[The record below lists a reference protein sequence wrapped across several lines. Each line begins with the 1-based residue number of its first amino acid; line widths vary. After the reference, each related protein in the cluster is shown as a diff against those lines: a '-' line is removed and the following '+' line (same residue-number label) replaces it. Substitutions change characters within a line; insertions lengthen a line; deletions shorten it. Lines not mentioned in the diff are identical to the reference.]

1 MNKYTNNTDMNL
13 VLAVWALMDN
23 YNHDSR
29 ENLISVTGL
38 LKPIRQIILGRR
50 FKDNVNEIDSENLI
64 PSSMGT
70 AIHDS
75 VEKAWGNRAKVI
87 EIMSSLGYIASESIY
102 DEVILERRS
111 EKEINGF
118 IISGQFDIVFRGSVC
133 DIKSTS
139 VYSFIYGSKEE
150 DYKLQMSIYRWL
162 NQDIITDDYGYIEY
176 IFTDWSAVKAMQ
188 DSQYPQKRIIS
199 HKIKLLS
206 VIDTEAWIA
215 DKLSKISMYE
225 SLDNNLLIRC
235 SDDELWRT
243 SDKYKYYKP
252 NKSGIVN
259 YNKATKVF
267 DNELEANYRRD
278 TEGGAVVLFK
288 GEIKR
293 CKYCNFTNIC
303 EQYLE
308 YKKEGLV

>member
-1 MNKYTNNTDMNL
+1 MIKYTNNTDMNL
-13 VLAVWALMDN
+13 VLAIWALMDN
-23 YNHDSR
+23 YNHDERS
-29 ENLISVTGL
+29 NAISVTGL
-38 LKPIRQIILGRR
+38 LKPTRQIILGRR
-50 FKDNVNEIDSENLI
+50 FKDNIREIDSENLI
-64 PSSMGT
+64 QSSMGT

-75 VEKAWGNRAKVI
+75 VEKAWKNKDKVV
-87 EIMSSLGYIASESIY
+87 EIMESLGYIASSSIY

-139 VYSFIYGSKEE
+139 VYSYIFGSKEE
-150 DYKLQMSIYRWL
+150 DYKLQMSIYKWL

-176 IFTDWSAVKAMQ
+176 VFTDWSAMKAIQ

-206 VIDTEAWIA
+206 ISETEDWIIN
-215 DKLSKISMYE
+215 KLAQVSLYE
-225 SLDNNLLIRC
+225 SLDNSKLIRC
-235 SDDELWRT
+235 SDEELWRT
-243 SDKYKYYKP
+243 SDKYKYYKK
-252 NKSGIVN
+252 NKAGIVN
-259 YNKATKVF
+259 YSRATKVF
-267 DNELEANYRRD
+267 SNEFEANHKRD
-278 TEGGAVVLFK
+278 TEGGAVILIK

>member
-1 MNKYTNNTDMNL
+1 MIKYTNNTDMNL
-13 VLAVWALMDN
+13 VLAIWALMDN
-23 YNHDSR
+23 YNHDERS
-29 ENLISVTGL
+29 NAISVTGL
-38 LKPIRQIILGRR
+38 LKPTRQIILGRR
-50 FKDNVNEIDSENLI
+50 FKDNIREIDSENLI
-64 PSSMGT
+64 QSSMGT

-75 VEKAWGNRAKVI
+75 VEKAWKNKDKVV
-87 EIMSSLGYIASESIY
+87 EIMESLGYIASSSIY

-139 VYSFIYGSKEE
+139 VYSYIFGSKEE
-150 DYKLQMSIYRWL
+150 DYKLQMSIYKWL

-176 IFTDWSAVKAMQ
+176 VFTDWSAMKAIQ

-206 VIDTEAWIA
+206 ISETEDWIIN
-215 DKLSKISMYE
+215 KLAQVSLYE
-225 SLDNNLLIRC
+225 SLDNSKLIRC
-235 SDDELWRT
+235 SDEDLWRT
-243 SDKYKYYKP
+243 SDKYKYYKK
-252 NKSGIVN
+252 NKAGIVN
-259 YNKATKVF
+259 YSRATKVF
-267 DNELEANYRRD
+267 SNEFEANHKRD
-278 TEGGAVVLFK
+278 TEGGAVILIK

>member
-1 MNKYTNNTDMNL
+1 MIKYTNNTDMNL
-13 VLAVWALMDN
+13 VLAIWALMDN
-23 YNHDSR
+23 YNHDERS
-29 ENLISVTGL
+29 NAISVTGL
-38 LKPIRQIILGRR
+38 LKPTRQIILGRR
-50 FKDNVNEIDSENLI
+50 FKDNIREVDSENLI
-64 PSSMGT
+64 QSSMGT

-75 VEKAWGNRAKVI
+75 VEKAWKNKDKVV
-87 EIMSSLGYIASESIY
+87 EIMESLGYIASSSIY

-139 VYSFIYGSKEE
+139 VYSYIFGSKEE
-150 DYKLQMSIYRWL
+150 DYKLQMSIYKWL

-176 IFTDWSAVKAMQ
+176 VFTDWSAMKAIQ

-206 VIDTEAWIA
+206 ISETEDWIIN
-215 DKLSKISMYE
+215 KLAQVSLYE
-225 SLDNNLLIRC
+225 SLDNSKLIRC
-235 SDDELWRT
+235 SDEELWRT
-243 SDKYKYYKP
+243 SDKYKYYKK
-252 NKSGIVN
+252 NKAGIVN
-259 YNKATKVF
+259 YSRATKVF
-267 DNELEANYRRD
+267 SNEFEANHKRD
-278 TEGGAVVLFK
+278 TEGGAVLLIK

>member
-1 MNKYTNNTDMNL
+1 MIKYTNNTDMNL
-13 VLAVWALMDN
+13 VLAIWALMDN
-23 YNHDSR
+23 YNHDERS
-29 ENLISVTGL
+29 NAISVTGL
-38 LKPIRQIILGRR
+38 LKPTRQIILGRR
-50 FKDNVNEIDSENLI
+50 FKDNIREVDSENLI
-64 PSSMGT
+64 QSSMGT

-75 VEKAWGNRAKVI
+75 VEKAWKNKDKVV
-87 EIMSSLGYIASESIY
+87 EIMESLGYIASSSIY

-139 VYSFIYGSKEE
+139 VYSYIFGSKEE
-150 DYKLQMSIYRWL
+150 DYKLQMSIYKWL

-176 IFTDWSAVKAMQ
+176 VFTDWSATKAIQ

-206 VIDTEAWIA
+206 ISETEDWIIN
-215 DKLSKISMYE
+215 KLAQVSLYE
-225 SLDNNLLIRC
+225 SLDNSKLIRC
-235 SDDELWRT
+235 SDEELWRT
-243 SDKYKYYKP
+243 SDKYKYYKK
-252 NKSGIVN
+252 NKAGIVN
-259 YNKATKVF
+259 YSRATKVF
-267 DNELEANYRRD
+267 SNEFEANHKRD
-278 TEGGAVVLFK
+278 TEGGAVLLIK

>member
-1 MNKYTNNTDMNL
+1 MIKYTNNTDMNL
-13 VLAVWALMDN
+13 VLAIWALMDN
-23 YNHDSR
+23 YNHDERS
-29 ENLISVTGL
+29 NAISVTGL
-38 LKPIRQIILGRR
+38 LKPTRQIILGRR
-50 FKDNVNEIDSENLI
+50 FKDNIREVDSENLI
-64 PSSMGT
+64 QSSMGT

-75 VEKAWGNRAKVI
+75 VEKAWKNKDKVV
-87 EIMSSLGYIASESIY
+87 EIMESLGYIASSSIY

-139 VYSFIYGSKEE
+139 VYSYIFGSKEE
-150 DYKLQMSIYRWL
+150 DYKLQMSIYKWL

-176 IFTDWSAVKAMQ
+176 VFTDWSAMKAIQ

-206 VIDTEAWIA
+206 ISETEDWIIN
-215 DKLSKISMYE
+215 KLAQVSLYE
-225 SLDNNLLIRC
+225 SLDNSKLIRC
-235 SDDELWRT
+235 SDEELWRT
-243 SDKYKYYKP
+243 SDKYKYYKK
-252 NKSGIVN
+252 NKAGIVN
-259 YNKATKVF
+259 YSRATKVF
-267 DNELEANYRRD
+267 SNEFEANHKRD
-278 TEGGAVVLFK
+278 TEGGAVILIK